1 MAPSR
6 CAVPMLYGSDKGWCM
21 VAGHQAAECPDNPTY
36 DGWWWPKESVHLD
49 ETRWCSKENVVE
61 WDRSGERYG
70 DPPKAKWGTKMF
82 QGTCCYYPPIEEV
95 YDARYV
101 KIQIWDEDTFTN
113 NDMLGEFNVDLKE
126 AAESGKGFGVWNY
139 DFDVQELKKNGQAE
153 NNVFKAKVRVQW
165 ERPHDNA
172 IATTYDLSPGLLSR
186 YQRHSITHH
195 ITTSLLAP
203 PPQLL
208 RRGAARA
215 RAPHR

>member
-1 MAPSR
+1 
-6 CAVPMLYGSDKGWCM
+6 MLYGSDKGWCM

-186 YQRHSITHH
+186 Y
-195 ITTSLLAP
+195 
-203 PPQLL
+203 
-208 RRGAARA
+208 
-215 RAPHR
+215 HRLQHNATQ